1 MDVRCPVRFAL
12 PALLIASL
20 AGCGATSEGG
30 DPETVT
36 VTEAAQATT
45 SSFSKPKP
53 LSPGEQAEGTVRH
66 YYRAIDAARYAEAWA
81 LLSPVLQS
89 ELGGFAS
96 WRDGYETTISTRVYG
111 VNVIEAAEDL
121 ALVELD
127 IESTDIDE
135 CGTNV
140 EQTFSGTWSLTKEG
154 GRFRATSFDVEKIS
168 GGEPVLDPSSCEPE
182 EGAGEYI
189 PYEEQEASGCDPNY
203 TGCVPESAFDV
214 DCDEVGEEVEVI
226 GTDVYGLD
234 LEEDGFACE
243 TY

>member
-1 MDVRCPVRFAL
+1 MRARCPVQFAL
-12 PALLIASL
+12 PTLLLALL
-20 AGCGATSEGG
+20 AGCGASSEDGA
-30 DPETVT
+30 PETVT
-36 VTEAAQATT
+36 VTEAEPAAK
-45 SSFSKPKP
+45 SSVSKPKP
-53 LSPGEQAEGTVRH
+53 LAPAEQAEATVRN

-81 LLSPVLQS
+81 LLSPGLQS

-96 WRDGYETTISTRVYG
+96 WRDGYETTISTSAYG
-111 VNVIEAAEDL
+111 VNAIEAAGDS
-121 ALVELD
+121 ALVKLD

-140 EQTFSGTWSLTKEG
+140 EQTFSGTWSLAKEG

-168 GGEPVLDPSSCEPE
+168 GGEPVLDSNSCGPE
-182 EGAGEYI
+182 EESGEYV
-189 PYEEQEASGCDPNY
+189 PYEEEEASGCDPNY